1 MSDHKI
7 VCVKCGSAVVSRLNP
22 GIGRAYVA
30 TCQNQFDHGIAYG
43 NTPEEAIDDYAKDQA
58 WGMEKLK
65 RLEDYENIEKNAV
78 NWILKQVR
86 GV

>member
-1 MSDHKI
+1 MPDHKI
-7 VCVKCGSAVVSRLNP
+7 VCVKCGSAVVARLNC
-22 GIGRAYVA
+22 GSGNAYVA
-30 TCQNQFDHGIAYG
+30 TCQNLFDHGAAYG
-43 NTPEEAIDDYAKDQA
+43 NTSEEAIDNYAKDQA

-78 NWILKQVR
+78 NWILRQVR